1 MRILLL
7 GAGGFIGRHILADLL
22 AADHDVTGVARSTA
36 SLAGAFPE
44 TSFLSVDLA
53 RAIRPDDWK
62 RHVAGVDVIVNA
74 AGLLRGRD
82 MDAVHIAMPKAL
94 HEAAKQAGVKRVVL
108 ISAISARADVA
119 TDYAQSKLAGE
130 DALRNSA
137 SDWTILRPSLVYG
150 DGSYGGTSLLRGMA
164 GLPLVTPL
172 PGNGAYAFTPLHV
185 ADLAHVVRLACE
197 GKVPPHQT
205 LEPVGPE
212 TLTLR
217 QLLARYRAWLGFGAA
232 LFVTVPMPVMRLMGR
247 AGDWLGDGPIST
259 NSLEQMVAGNSGDSA
274 AFAQAIGFMPRS
286 IATAFRDRPA
296 QVQDRW
302 HARLFFLAPAL
313 QAVLI
318 LMWLAS
324 AWLGLFHGAAQTDQ
338 LVKALGLSAEWSGPL
353 QLGGSLLDIAIAVQ
367 LLLDRSAARVA
378 AVQLAVVAGYTA
390 VIGMVLPALWL
401 DPLGPLLKNLPIMLA
416 IATYGVIGDKR

>member
-7 GAGGFIGRHILADLL
+7 GAGGFIGQHILADLL
-22 AADHDVTGVARSTA
+22 AAGHNVIGVARATA
-36 SLAGAFPE
+36 SLTDAFPE
-44 TSFLSVDLA
+44 ASFLSVDLA
-53 RAIRPDDWK
+53 RAIRPDDWNS
-62 RHVAGVDVIVNA
+62 HVAGIDVIVNA

-82 MDAVHIAMPKAL
+82 MDAVHVAMPKAL

-130 DALRNSA
+130 VALRASA

-150 DGSYGGTSLLRGMA
+150 DGSYGGTSLLRGLA
-164 GLPLVTPL
+164 GLPLAIPI

-185 ADLAHVVRLACE
+185 VDLAHVVRLACE
-197 GKVPPHQT
+197 GKVPPRQT

-217 QLLARYRAWLGFGAA
+217 QLLARYRAWLGFGTAR
-232 LFVTVPMPVMRLMGR
+232 FITVPIPVMRLIGR
-247 AGDWLGDGPIST
+247 IGDWLGDGPIST

-324 AWLGLFHGAAQTDQ
+324 AWLGLFHGTAQTDQ
-338 LVKALGLSAEWSGPL
+338 LVKALGAPAEWSRPL
-353 QLGGSLLDIAIAVQ
+353 QLGSSLLDIAIAVQ
-367 LLLDRSAARVA
+367 LLLDRSVARVA
-378 AVQLAVVAGYTA
+378 LVQLAVVAGYTV
-390 VIGMVLPALWL
+390 VIGTVLPALWL

-416 IATYGVIGDKR
+416 IAIYGVIGNKR